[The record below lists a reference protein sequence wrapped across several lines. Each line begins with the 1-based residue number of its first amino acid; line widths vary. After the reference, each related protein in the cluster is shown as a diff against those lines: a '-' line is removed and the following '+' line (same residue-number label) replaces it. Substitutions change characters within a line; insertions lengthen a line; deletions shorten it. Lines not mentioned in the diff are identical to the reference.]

1 MTLLADPELN
11 TQSITIKELLYILRL
26 MRKYHKKYR
35 ALKLKETINRK
46 IGTEI
51 IKWLKNNV
59 SEPQYW
65 SQIRNFMGI
74 LSKIL
79 RDYWKDSIGK
89 IVGQEGLNLVIN
101 ELKSKLKIL
110 INNWKKN
117 KNRQKSDLILD
128 YFLFIEELNDILNG
142 EKEKV
147 TENLTETESDLLIKR
162 RKSQTIKKLNHMKN
176 I

>member
-1 MTLLADPELN
+1 
-11 TQSITIKELLYILRL
+11 
-26 MRKYHKKYR
+26 
-35 ALKLKETINRK
+35 
-46 IGTEI
+46 
-51 IKWLKNNV
+51 
-59 SEPQYW
+59 
-65 SQIRNFMGI
+65 MGI

-79 RDYWKDSIGK
+79 REYWKDSIGK
-89 IVGQEGLNLVIN
+89 IVGQEGLNLVII

-110 INNWKKN
+110 INDWKKN